1 MAFKN
6 ALLVI
11 SPYYHLVAR
20 YLEQGATDAFKAAG
34 FNVDRIFVPG
44 ALELAPAIAA
54 KKEKY
59 GCFVALGCIQRGD
72 TSHYDVVVR
81 ESAAGITLLTVNHGI
96 AVGNG
101 ILTVENEWQALQ
113 RANPRYGDKGGE
125 AARAA
130 LSLWSLINE

>member
-59 GCFVALGCIQRGD
+59 GCFVALGCIQR
-72 TSHYDVVVR
+72 
-81 ESAAGITLLTVNHGI
+81 
-96 AVGNG
+96 
-101 ILTVENEWQALQ
+101 
-113 RANPRYGDKGGE
+113 
-125 AARAA
+125 
-130 LSLWSLINE
+130 